1 MYRIAKEI
9 ITYEDSEEETFG
21 ISDDKGLLIT
31 FTEDPDDAQRSVRLC
46 NENEV
51 EENHIADL
59 IEDLFYS

>member
-31 FTEDPDDAQRSVRLC
+31 FTEDPDDAQRFVRLC